1 MTITGPDARSAAP
14 GQAVVDAAMLV
25 LERMG
30 LTPADLLAAPAARP
44 AAPTFA
50 EYIPVVSALVSDGCR
65 RAYGSYWNRVTEQW
79 GSRRIDEPT
88 PSEIRQLV
96 QHVRANVVPRRN
108 SRGGRSAAE
117 HLIAALRCM
126 YKHAEEDGLIDPA
139 DNPAR
144 KVDKPRRLPS
154 TRRAVA
160 DKRLAEINHA
170 AATTGDD
177 PELDTLL
184 LRLHTETACR
194 RGGALALRPQ
204 DLDPEQC
211 LILLREKGET
221 VRWQPVSP
229 TLMAALLGHAGERHA
244 PPDGQLLRY
253 RNGRRITYRRYD
265 HLWERLGRYL
275 PWVRAQQISMHW
287 IRHTTLTWVERN
299 FGYAVAKAYAG
310 HTDNGSDT
318 GATATYVRATT
329 HEVAAA
335 LAALTGE
342 PHPLATQ
349 ERVVTPMAALTAGV
363 NRPGATADLGPGG
376 PPAARTTGPAGGD
389 RSAAVSSGTRTVRSW
404 PLLVL
409 AAPAAAEVW
418 SGWVG
423 IAQKTGFGLVSPLPG
438 ILPSLHLDT
447 SITLPVGVEAYAAYA
462 LRAWLAGGALDQRP
476 DPPVRQVVRD
486 LLLRARHGRTGGL
499 PPAGPGRDGAGT
511 VADHHDRVLPAGP
524 GPGHGHH
531 PRPHAARRRRTRP
544 RDEGTGRRP
553 APRPVLRGPGRAI
566 PGPDR
571 ERRDTRRNRSSRQ
584 DSNGPAAGPPP
595 RPEDQGTGSD
605 RDQPGTPDRQQARSS
620 GKASITA
627 GLAQQGDQGFQRGP
641 ECPGARDQRRT
652 GWHQSRCAGS

>member
-44 AAPTFA
+44 PAPTFA

-65 RAYGSYWNRVTEQW
+65 KAYGSYWNRVTDHW

-126 YKHAEEDGLIDPA
+126 YKHAEEDGLINPA

-144 KVDKPRRLPS
+144 KVEKPPRLPS

-160 DKRLAEINHA
+160 DTRLAEINHT

-194 RGGALALRPQ
+194 RGGALALRSQ

-229 TLMAALLGHAGERHA
+229 TLMAALLGHAGQRHA

-253 RNGRRITYRRYD
+253 RNGRRITHRRYD

-287 IRHTTLTWVERN
+287 IRHILSALCPCCHDRHRRASGLAAAESTTSSSLPLFAEPRETSQPPTGQSHCNRNPLHTATADRRHTTLTWVERN

-310 HTDNGSDT
+310 HTDTGSDG

-349 ERVVTPMAALTAGV
+349 ER
-363 NRPGATADLGPGG
+363 
-376 PPAARTTGPAGGD
+376 
-389 RSAAVSSGTRTVRSW
+389 W
-404 PLLVL
+404 
-409 AAPAAAEVW
+409 
-418 SGWVG
+418 
-423 IAQKTGFGLVSPLPG
+423 
-438 ILPSLHLDT
+438 
-447 SITLPVGVEAYAAYA
+447 
-462 LRAWLAGGALDQRP
+462 
-476 DPPVRQVVRD
+476 
-486 LLLRARHGRTGGL
+486 
-499 PPAGPGRDGAGT
+499 
-511 VADHHDRVLPAGP
+511 
-524 GPGHGHH
+524 
-531 PRPHAARRRRTRP
+531 
-544 RDEGTGRRP
+544 
-553 APRPVLRGPGRAI
+553 
-566 PGPDR
+566 
-571 ERRDTRRNRSSRQ
+571 
-584 DSNGPAAGPPP
+584 
-595 RPEDQGTGSD
+595 
-605 RDQPGTPDRQQARSS
+605 
-620 GKASITA
+620 
-627 GLAQQGDQGFQRGP
+627 
-641 ECPGARDQRRT
+641 
-652 GWHQSRCAGS
+652 

>member
-14 GQAVVDAAMLV
+14 GQDVAAAAMLV

-30 LTPADLLAAPAARP
+30 LTPADLLAAPAARRP
-44 AAPTFA
+44 APTFA

-65 RAYGSYWNRVTEQW
+65 RAYGSYWNRVVEQW

-117 HLIAALRCM
+117 HLIAALRCL
-126 YKHAEEDGLIDPA
+126 YRYAEEDGLIDPA
-139 DNPAR
+139 GNPAR
-144 KVDKPRRLPS
+144 RVDKPRRLPS

-160 DKRLAEINHA
+160 DKRLAEINHV

-204 DLDPEQC
+204 DLDAEQC

-229 TLMAALLGHAGERHA
+229 TLMAALLGHATERRA

-310 HTDNGSDT
+310 HTDNGSDA
-318 GATATYVRATT
+318 GAGAIATYVRATT
-329 HEVAAA
+329 CEVAAA

-349 ERVVTPMAALTAGV
+349 EE
-363 NRPGATADLGPGG
+363 
-376 PPAARTTGPAGGD
+376 
-389 RSAAVSSGTRTVRSW
+389 W
-404 PLLVL
+404 
-409 AAPAAAEVW
+409 
-418 SGWVG
+418 
-423 IAQKTGFGLVSPLPG
+423 
-438 ILPSLHLDT
+438 
-447 SITLPVGVEAYAAYA
+447 
-462 LRAWLAGGALDQRP
+462 
-476 DPPVRQVVRD
+476 
-486 LLLRARHGRTGGL
+486 
-499 PPAGPGRDGAGT
+499 
-511 VADHHDRVLPAGP
+511 
-524 GPGHGHH
+524 
-531 PRPHAARRRRTRP
+531 
-544 RDEGTGRRP
+544 
-553 APRPVLRGPGRAI
+553 
-566 PGPDR
+566 
-571 ERRDTRRNRSSRQ
+571 
-584 DSNGPAAGPPP
+584 
-595 RPEDQGTGSD
+595 
-605 RDQPGTPDRQQARSS
+605 
-620 GKASITA
+620 
-627 GLAQQGDQGFQRGP
+627 
-641 ECPGARDQRRT
+641 
-652 GWHQSRCAGS
+652 